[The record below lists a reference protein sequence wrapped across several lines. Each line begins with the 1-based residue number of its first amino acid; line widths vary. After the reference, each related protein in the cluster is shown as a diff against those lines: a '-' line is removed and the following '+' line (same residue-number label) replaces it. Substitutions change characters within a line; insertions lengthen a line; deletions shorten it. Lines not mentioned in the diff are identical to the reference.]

1 MSLTAI
7 ESHRRPEPREQ
18 LATLFKAAGD
28 TLRLDILRVL
38 SDKSFDVRELC
49 EIFGMRQSG
58 MSHHLKVLANAG
70 LVTTRREGN
79 SVFYRRQL
87 PARDA
92 VIGRPQQSVFDA
104 VDSQTL
110 EETLQERMAAVEARR
125 AERSRAF
132 FARHVAR
139 LDERQ
144 ELIASH
150 EQYGELACSLL
161 DQALPD
167 GGEAALEAGPGE
179 GRFLPALSRRFRQV
193 TGLDN
198 SPAMLDRARQAAAA
212 GQLDNVRLVTGD
224 WPEQVPGTGFDAI
237 VLNMVLHHLPAP
249 ADSFGRAASLLR
261 PGGVLL
267 ITELCR
273 HDQAW
278 AQESCGD
285 LWLGFDSEDLHAWAQ
300 RAGLEAL
307 AAQFQGQ
314 RNGFQVQVRSYRL
327 RT

>member
-150 EQYGELACSLL
+150 EQYE
-161 DQALPD
+161 
-167 GGEAALEAGPGE
+167 
-179 GRFLPALSRRFRQV
+179 
-193 TGLDN
+193 
-198 SPAMLDRARQAAAA
+198 
-212 GQLDNVRLVTGD
+212 
-224 WPEQVPGTGFDAI
+224 I
-237 VLNMVLHHLPAP
+237 
-249 ADSFGRAASLLR
+249 GRAH
-261 PGGVLL
+261 V
-267 ITELCR
+267 
-273 HDQAW
+273 
-278 AQESCGD
+278 
-285 LWLGFDSEDLHAWAQ
+285 
-300 RAGLEAL
+300 
-307 AAQFQGQ
+307 
-314 RNGFQVQVRSYRL
+314 
-327 RT
+327 

>member
-1 MSLTAI
+1 MSLTALDRN
-7 ESHRRPEPREQ
+7 RRPEPRER

-28 TLRLDILRVL
+28 PLRLDILRVL

-87 PARDA
+87 PSREAM
-92 VIGRPQQSVFDA
+92 IGTPQQAVFDA
-104 VDSQTL
+104 LDSQEL
-110 EETLQERMAAVEARR
+110 EETLQERLAAVEARR
-125 AERSRAF
+125 AERGRAF
-132 FARHVAR
+132 FARHAAR
-139 LDERQ
+139 LDERR

-167 GGEAALEAGPGE
+167 GGDSTLEVGPGE
-179 GRFLPALSRRFRQV
+179 GRFLPALSWRFRQV

-198 SPAMLDRARQAAAA
+198 SPAMLDRARQAADA
-212 GQLDNVRLVTGD
+212 GRLDNVRLVTGD
-224 WPEQVPGTGFDAI
+224 WPEEAPAEEFDAI

-300 RAGLEAL
+300 RAGLEAV
-307 AAQFQGQ
+307 AAQFLGQ
-314 RNGFQVQVRSYRL
+314 RNGFQVQVRSFRL

>member
-1 MSLTAI
+1 MSLTALDD
-7 ESHRRPEPREQ
+7 HRRPEPRER
-18 LATLFKAAGD
+18 LANLLKAAGD
-28 TLRLDILRVL
+28 PRRLDILRVL

-58 MSHHLKVLANAG
+58 MSHHLKVLAKAG

-79 SVFYRRQL
+79 SVFYRREL
-87 PARDA
+87 PSRDVVVGTPHQA
-92 VIGRPQQSVFDA
+92 VFEALDRDELE
-104 VDSQTL
+104 DSL
-110 EETLQERMAAVEARR
+110 RERMATVEARR
-125 AERSRAF
+125 AERGRAF
-132 FARHVAR
+132 FARHAAR
-139 LDERQ
+139 LDERR

-150 EQYGELACSLL
+150 EQYGELARSLL

-167 GGEAALEAGPGE
+167 GGEAALEVGPGE
-179 GRFLPALSRRFRQV
+179 GRFLPALSRRFRRV
-193 TGLDN
+193 IGLDD
-198 SPAMLDRARQAAAA
+198 SLAMLERARQAA
-212 GQLDNVRLVTGD
+212 GTGGLTNVELVTRA
-224 WPEQVPGTGFDAI
+224 WPEEAPDEWFNAI
-237 VLNMVLHHLPAP
+237 VMNMVLHHLPAP

-285 LWLGFDSEDLHAWAQ
+285 LWLGFDGEDLNAWAE
-300 RAGLEAL
+300 RAGLEPL
-307 AAQFQGQ
+307 AAQFLGQ

-327 RT
+327 RS